1 METKLLRGR
10 EVAEIL
16 GISKALAY
24 RLISQGSLPA
34 VKFGRT
40 IRIRNIDVDRFIL
53 DNLTSEE
60 VERTIGEQPN

>member
-40 IRIRNIDVDRFIL
+40 VRVRPEDLDKFII
-53 DNLTSEE
+53 DNLTHKESE
-60 VERTIGEQPN
+60 R

>member
-1 METKLLRGR
+1 METRLLKGP

-24 RLISQGSLPA
+24 RLVSQGSLPA

-40 IRIRNIDVDRFIL
+40 IRIRNIDVDRFVL
-53 DNLTSEE
+53 DHLTSKES
-60 VERTIGEQPN
+60 ERTIDAQSI

>member
-1 METKLLRGR
+1 MESKLLRGP

-34 VKFGRT
+34 LKFGRT
-40 IRIRNIDVDRFIL
+40 IRVRNCDLERWIL
-53 DNLTSEE
+53 DNLTRKESESINN
-60 VERTIGEQPN
+60 TPPK